1 MARKKKEI
9 PVYGTVIQ
17 RGVKYYRTRLMD
29 ADGRRVALYAQTPE
43 ELYEKVREA
52 QRQIEEAVFRKTTPT
67 VAEYCA
73 RWLIMQSGKVRA
85 TTLAD
90 YTSKEEKATFRT
102 QHPTKY
108 PIKQANHN
116 SPKADVKT
124 FADLIYAADRPE
136 YKGIVTIA
144 RRPKGTSTMETVAS
158 VPAEQVGEWLSQMH
172 VSADA
177 DYYITKAQF
186 KAAQTWDTGELFAL
200 NAIWVDIDAHEKASN
215 CPNPEDALSLL
226 SQGLEIWTELPEP
239 NIVVYSGRGFHL
251 IWLIGQCAASLG
263 FMASEISKHIGNAI
277 QNLLTDLQIIGY
289 SVDSGYC
296 SNIAGLTRI
305 PGTFN
310 THANNYC
317 TCEIRH
323 SVRMSLVEEYKDLQ
337 FYPRKSIATSEPCY
351 RYMPT
356 SAQAAGELRVNAL
369 LKLLELRT
377 NWEGY
382 RDYFLLI
389 LFSACQM
396 AGYPKE
402 EALRLALKA
411 NTQLKPALS
420 EREVQ
425 SLLSTAV
432 KKHYKMKNAY
442 IVEKLNLTADEQ
454 AAIGISAMPTGA
466 KKRGKNQARD
476 EKIAAKRRKENRMIM
491 RFHILGWSIGTIAK
505 KVNRCYNTVKKRID
519 EYTEKLEELFS
530 QHEICMLFRQ
540 RAKRIVAELKKCATP
555 ISFFEDLIYYA
566 KLPCAGELLHLVK
579 HDEGLS
585 VVKLCSEEDG
595 QLGKKHI
602 EVGAVIFKDVQHI
615 LRDISEINNDM
626 AFILVRCELLGNETL
641 ANAPCSVNQQR
652 CRPAASLLPRDE
664 VIINFPPQHT
674 DSS

>member
-1 MARKKKEI
+1 MKNSW
-9 PVYGTVIQ
+9 T
-17 RGVKYYRTRLMD
+17 
-29 ADGRRVALYAQTPE
+29 
-43 ELYEKVREA
+43 
-52 QRQIEEAVFRKTTPT
+52 
-67 VAEYCA
+67 
-73 RWLIMQSGKVRA
+73 
-85 TTLAD
+85 
-90 YTSKEEKATFRT
+90 KEEKATFRT
-102 QHPTKY
+102 QHPIKY
-108 PIKQANHN
+108 PIKQLKHN
-116 SPKADVKT
+116 CPKANVKE
-124 FADLIYAADRPE
+124 FADLVFAADYPE
-136 YKGIVTIA
+136 YKGLVTIV

-158 VPAEQVGEWLSQMH
+158 VPAEEAGEWLSRMH
-172 VSADA
+172 VSANA

-186 KAAQTWDTGELFAL
+186 SKAQTWDSRNLFAI
-200 NAIWVDIDAHEKASN
+200 NAIWIDVDAHEKASN

-310 THANNYC
+310 TYANNYC

-323 SVRMSLVEEYKDLQ
+323 SVRMSLVEGYKDLQ
-337 FYPRKSIATSEPCY
+337 FYSKKSIATSEPCH

-402 EALRLALKA
+402 ESLRLALKA

-432 KKHYKMKNAY
+432 KKHYKMKNTY
-442 IVEKLNLTADEQ
+442 IITALDLTADEQ
-454 AAIGISAMPTGA
+454 TAIGISVMPTGA
-466 KKRGKNQARD
+466 TKRGKNQARD
-476 EKIAAKRRKENRMIM
+476 EKIAAKRRKENRAIM
-491 RFHILGWSIGTIAK
+491 RFHILGWSIGAIAK
-505 KVNRCYNTVKKRID
+505 KVNRCYNTVKKRIG
-519 EYTEKLEELFS
+519 ELAGKLEELFS
-530 QHEICMLFRQ
+530 DRELRLLFRQ
-540 RAKRIVAELKKCATP
+540 RAKRIVEKLKKCAAS
-555 ISFFEDLIYYA
+555 ISFFEGLIYYA
-566 KLPCAGELLHLVK
+566 DMSKSSISQSLVK
-579 HDEGLS
+579 PIEY
-585 VVKLCSEEDG
+585 
-595 QLGKKHI
+595 QLEYSRNHRRNRGCK
-602 EVGAVIFKDVQHI
+602 
-615 LRDISEINNDM
+615 DISAHLLERT
-626 AFILVRCELLGNETL
+626 RCAE
-641 ANAPCSVNQQR
+641 
-652 CRPAASLLPRDE
+652 
-664 VIINFPPQHT
+664 
-674 DSS
+674 

>member
-1 MARKKKEI
+1 MKNSW
-9 PVYGTVIQ
+9 T
-17 RGVKYYRTRLMD
+17 
-29 ADGRRVALYAQTPE
+29 
-43 ELYEKVREA
+43 
-52 QRQIEEAVFRKTTPT
+52 
-67 VAEYCA
+67 
-73 RWLIMQSGKVRA
+73 
-85 TTLAD
+85 
-90 YTSKEEKATFRT
+90 KEEKATFRT
-102 QHPTKY
+102 QHPIKY
-108 PIKQANHN
+108 PIKQLKHN
-116 SPKADVKT
+116 CPKANVKE
-124 FADLIYAADRPE
+124 FADLVFAADYPE
-136 YKGIVTIA
+136 YKGLVTIV

-158 VPAEQVGEWLSQMH
+158 VPAEEAGEWLSRMH
-172 VSADA
+172 VSANA

-186 KAAQTWDTGELFAL
+186 SKAQTWDSRNLFAI
-200 NAIWVDIDAHEKASN
+200 NAIWIDVDAHEKASN

-337 FYPRKSIATSEPCY
+337 FYSKKSIATSEPCH

-402 EALRLALKA
+402 ESLRLALKA

-432 KKHYKMKNAY
+432 KKHYKMKNTY
-442 IVEKLNLTADEQ
+442 IITALDLTADEQ
-454 AAIGISAMPTGA
+454 TAIGISVMPTGA
-466 KKRGKNQARD
+466 TKRGKNQARD
-476 EKIAAKRRKENRMIM
+476 EKIAAKRRKENRAIM
-491 RFHILGWSIGTIAK
+491 RFHILGWSIGAIAK
-505 KVNRCYNTVKKRID
+505 KVNRCYNTVKKRIG
-519 EYTEKLEELFS
+519 ELAGKLEELFS
-530 QHEICMLFRQ
+530 DRELRLLFRQ
-540 RAKRIVAELKKCATP
+540 RAKRIVEKLKKCAAS
-555 ISFFEDLIYYA
+555 ISFFEGLIYYA
-566 KLPCAGELLHLVK
+566 DMGKSSMSQSTVEGLAYQPEHERK
-579 HDEGLS
+579 SRRKRDEGSICAYLN
-585 VVKLCSEEDG
+585 EERWCA
-595 QLGKKHI
+595 
-602 EVGAVIFKDVQHI
+602 E
-615 LRDISEINNDM
+615 
-626 AFILVRCELLGNETL
+626 
-641 ANAPCSVNQQR
+641 
-652 CRPAASLLPRDE
+652 
-664 VIINFPPQHT
+664 
-674 DSS
+674 

>member
-1 MARKKKEI
+1 MLIPSWSKAQKE
-9 PVYGTVIQ
+9 
-17 RGVKYYRTRLMD
+17 
-29 ADGRRVALYAQTPE
+29 A
-43 ELYEKVREA
+43 
-52 QRQIEEAVFRKTTPT
+52 
-67 VAEYCA
+67 
-73 RWLIMQSGKVRA
+73 
-85 TTLAD
+85 
-90 YTSKEEKATFRT
+90 FRT

-116 SPKADVKT
+116 YPKANVKE
-124 FADLIYAADRPE
+124 FADLIFAADCPE
-136 YKGIVTIA
+136 YKGLVTIV

-158 VPAEQVGEWLSQMH
+158 VPAEEAGEWLSRMH
-172 VSADA
+172 VSANA

-186 KAAQTWDTGELFAL
+186 KAAQTWDTDELFAL

-337 FYPRKSIATSEPCY
+337 FYSKKSIATSEPCH

-382 RDYFLLI
+382 RDSFLFA
-389 LFSACQM
+389 LFSAYQM
-396 AGYPKE
+396 SGYSDE
-402 EALRLALKA
+402 DALRLTLEA
-411 NTQLKPALS
+411 NSEFGHPLP
-420 EREVQ
+420 EREVR
-425 SLLSTAV
+425 SLLSTAM
-432 KKHYKMKNAY
+432 KKHYKMGNTY
-442 IVEKLNLTADEQ
+442 IVDTLDITADEQ
-454 AAIGISAMPTGA
+454 TAIGISVMPTGEA
-466 KKRGKNQARD
+466 KRGKNQARD
-476 EKIAAKRRKENRMIM
+476 EKIAAKRRKENRAIM
-491 RFHILGWSIGTIAK
+491 RFHILGWSIGAIAK
-505 KVNRCYNTVKKRID
+505 KVNRCYNTVKRRIG
-519 EYTEKLEELFS
+519 ELAGKLEELFS
-530 QHEICMLFRQ
+530 DRELKLLFRQ
-540 RAKRIVAELKKCATP
+540 RAKRIVAELKKCAASV
-555 ISFFEDLIYYA
+555 SFFEVPIYYA
-566 KLPCAGELLHLVK
+566 NMDKPGMSQSTVEGLVYQPEHERK
-579 HDEGLS
+579 SRRKRDEGSICVYLN
-585 VVKLCSEEDG
+585 EERWFA
-595 QLGKKHI
+595 K
-602 EVGAVIFKDVQHI
+602 
-615 LRDISEINNDM
+615 
-626 AFILVRCELLGNETL
+626 
-641 ANAPCSVNQQR
+641 
-652 CRPAASLLPRDE
+652 
-664 VIINFPPQHT
+664 
-674 DSS
+674 

>member
-1 MARKKKEI
+1 MKNSW
-9 PVYGTVIQ
+9 T
-17 RGVKYYRTRLMD
+17 
-29 ADGRRVALYAQTPE
+29 
-43 ELYEKVREA
+43 
-52 QRQIEEAVFRKTTPT
+52 
-67 VAEYCA
+67 
-73 RWLIMQSGKVRA
+73 
-85 TTLAD
+85 
-90 YTSKEEKATFRT
+90 KEEKATFRT
-102 QHPTKY
+102 QHPIKY
-108 PIKQANHN
+108 PIKQLKHN
-116 SPKADVKT
+116 CPKANVKE
-124 FADLIYAADRPE
+124 FADLVFAADYPE
-136 YKGIVTIA
+136 YKGLVTIV

-158 VPAEQVGEWLSQMH
+158 VPAEEAGEWLSRMH
-172 VSADA
+172 VSANA

-186 KAAQTWDTGELFAL
+186 SKAQTWDSRNLFAI
-200 NAIWVDIDAHEKASN
+200 NAIWIDVDAHEKASN

-337 FYPRKSIATSEPCY
+337 FYSKKSIATSEPCH

-402 EALRLALKA
+402 ESLRLALKA

-432 KKHYKMKNAY
+432 KKHYKMKNIY
-442 IVEKLNLTADEQ
+442 IITALDLTADEQ
-454 AAIGISAMPTGA
+454 TAIGISVMPTGA
-466 KKRGKNQARD
+466 TKRGKNQARD
-476 EKIAAKRRKENRMIM
+476 EKIAAKRRKENRAIM
-491 RFHILGWSIGTIAK
+491 RFHILGWSIGAIAK
-505 KVNRCYNTVKKRID
+505 KVNRCYNTVKKRIG
-519 EYTEKLEELFS
+519 ELAGKLEELFS
-530 QHEICMLFRQ
+530 DRELRLLFRQ
-540 RAKRIVAELKKCATP
+540 RAKRIVEKLKKCAAS
-555 ISFFEDLIYYA
+555 ISFFEGLIYYA
-566 KLPCAGELLHLVK
+566 DMSKSSISQSLVK
-579 HDEGLS
+579 PIEY
-585 VVKLCSEEDG
+585 
-595 QLGKKHI
+595 QLEYSRNHRRNRGCK
-602 EVGAVIFKDVQHI
+602 
-615 LRDISEINNDM
+615 DISAHLLERT
-626 AFILVRCELLGNETL
+626 RCAE
-641 ANAPCSVNQQR
+641 
-652 CRPAASLLPRDE
+652 
-664 VIINFPPQHT
+664 
-674 DSS
+674 

>member
-1 MARKKKEI
+1 MKNSW
-9 PVYGTVIQ
+9 T
-17 RGVKYYRTRLMD
+17 
-29 ADGRRVALYAQTPE
+29 
-43 ELYEKVREA
+43 
-52 QRQIEEAVFRKTTPT
+52 
-67 VAEYCA
+67 
-73 RWLIMQSGKVRA
+73 
-85 TTLAD
+85 
-90 YTSKEEKATFRT
+90 KEEKATFRT

-277 QNLLTDLQIIGY
+277 QNLFTDLQIIGY

-310 THANNYC
+310 TRANNYC

-337 FYPRKSIATSEPCY
+337 FYSKKSIATSEPCH

-356 SAQAAGELRVNAL
+356 SAQDAGSRRVDAL
-369 LKLLELRT
+369 LKLIGLRE

-396 AGYPKE
+396 AGYPNE
-402 EALRLALKA
+402 EALRLVLKA

-442 IVEKLNLTADEQ
+442 IITTLDITADEQ
-454 AAIGISAMPTGA
+454 TAIGISVMPTGEA
-466 KKRGKNQARD
+466 KRGKNQARD
-476 EKIAAKRRKENRMIM
+476 EKIAAKRRKENRAIM
-491 RFHILGWSIGTIAK
+491 RFHILGWSIGAIAK
-505 KVNRCYNTVKKRID
+505 KVNRCYNTVKRRIG
-519 EYTEKLEELFS
+519 ELAGKLEELFS
-530 QHEICMLFRQ
+530 DRELKLLFRQ
-540 RAKRIVAELKKCATP
+540 RAKRIVAELKKCAASV
-555 ISFFEDLIYYA
+555 SFFEVPIYYA
-566 KLPCAGELLHLVK
+566 NMDKPGMSQSTV
-579 HDEGLS
+579 EGLVYQPEHERKS
-585 VVKLCSEEDG
+585 RRKRDGGSICAYLNEERWCA
-595 QLGKKHI
+595 
-602 EVGAVIFKDVQHI
+602 E
-615 LRDISEINNDM
+615 
-626 AFILVRCELLGNETL
+626 
-641 ANAPCSVNQQR
+641 
-652 CRPAASLLPRDE
+652 
-664 VIINFPPQHT
+664 
-674 DSS
+674 

>member
-1 MARKKKEI
+1 MKNSW
-9 PVYGTVIQ
+9 T
-17 RGVKYYRTRLMD
+17 
-29 ADGRRVALYAQTPE
+29 
-43 ELYEKVREA
+43 
-52 QRQIEEAVFRKTTPT
+52 
-67 VAEYCA
+67 
-73 RWLIMQSGKVRA
+73 
-85 TTLAD
+85 
-90 YTSKEEKATFRT
+90 KEEKATFRT

-186 KAAQTWDTGELFAL
+186 KAAQTWGTGELFAL
-200 NAIWVDIDAHEKASN
+200 NAIWVDIDAHGETPSFA
-215 CPNPEDALSLL
+215 EAERMRSLL
-226 SQGLEIWTELPEP
+226 IHALPELAGIPVP
-239 NIVVYSGRGFHL
+239 NIIIYSGRGLHL
-251 IWLIGQCAASLG
+251 LWLIEQCAAELA
-263 FMASEISKHIGNAI
+263 FMHRSVSNYYGEAI
-277 QNLLTDLQIIGY
+277 QDLLAGLKFTKYY
-289 SVDSGYC
+289 SVDTGYC
-296 SNIAGLTRI
+296 ANIAGLTRI

-310 THANNYC
+310 THSNTYC
-317 TCEIRH
+317 TYEIIHR
-323 SVRMSLVEEYKDLQ
+323 RRILLTEQYDTVEYRSGKGTVDSKRCCQ
-337 FYPRKSIATSEPCY
+337 FAS
-351 RYMPT
+351 
-356 SAQAAGELRVNAL
+356 SAVQAAGELRVNAL

-389 LFSACQM
+389 LFSAYQM
-396 AGYPKE
+396 AGYSNE
-402 EALRLALKA
+402 DSVRLTLEA
-411 NTQLKPALS
+411 NTELEPSLS
-420 EREVQ
+420 EREVR
-425 SLLSTAV
+425 SLLSTAM
-432 KKHYKMKNAY
+432 KKHYKMGNTY
-442 IVEKLNLTADEQ
+442 IVDTLGLTADEQ

-566 KLPCAGELLHLVK
+566 NMSTLIMNQAIA
-579 HDEGLS
+579 EGLAYQ
-585 VVKLCSEEDG
+585 SEHERKGPRKQDG
-595 QLGKKHI
+595 SCICTH
-602 EVGAVIFKDVQHI
+602 
-615 LRDISEINNDM
+615 M
-626 AFILVRCELLGNETL
+626 
-641 ANAPCSVNQQR
+641 NAKGWF
-652 CRPAASLLPRDE
+652 AK
-664 VIINFPPQHT
+664 
-674 DSS
+674 

>member
-1 MARKKKEI
+1 MLIPSWSKAQKE
-9 PVYGTVIQ
+9 
-17 RGVKYYRTRLMD
+17 
-29 ADGRRVALYAQTPE
+29 A
-43 ELYEKVREA
+43 
-52 QRQIEEAVFRKTTPT
+52 
-67 VAEYCA
+67 
-73 RWLIMQSGKVRA
+73 
-85 TTLAD
+85 
-90 YTSKEEKATFRT
+90 FRT

-108 PIKQANHN
+108 PIKQLKHN
-116 SPKADVKT
+116 CPKANVKE
-124 FADLIYAADRPE
+124 FADLVFAADYPE
-136 YKGIVTIA
+136 YKGLVTIV

-158 VPAEQVGEWLSQMH
+158 VPAEEAGEWLSRMH
-172 VSADA
+172 VSANA

-186 KAAQTWDTGELFAL
+186 SKAQTWDSRNLFAI
-200 NAIWVDIDAHEKASN
+200 NAIWIDVDAHERTSN
-215 CPNPEDALSLL
+215 CPNQEDALSLL
-226 SQGLEIWTELPEP
+226 SQGIEIWTELPEP

-263 FMASEISKHIGNAI
+263 FMASEISKYIGNAI

-337 FYPRKSIATSEPCY
+337 FYSKKSIATSEPCH

-356 SAQAAGELRVNAL
+356 SAQDAGSRRVDAL

-432 KKHYKMKNAY
+432 KKHYKMGNTY
-442 IVEKLNLTADEQ
+442 IVDTLDITADEQ
-454 AAIGISAMPTGA
+454 IAIGISVMPTGA
-466 KKRGKNQARD
+466 KKRSKNQARD
-476 EKIAAKRRKENRMIM
+476 ERTAAKRKAESRKIM
-491 RFHILGWSIGTIAK
+491 RLHLLGNSIASIAK
-505 KVNRCYNTVKKRID
+505 IVGRCYNTIKKRID

-540 RAKRIVAELKKCATP
+540 RAKRIVEELKKCVTP

-566 KLPCAGELLHLVK
+566 NMSTLIMNQAIAEGLAYQSEHERKSRRK
-579 HDEGLS
+579 RDEGSICAYLN
-585 VVKLCSEEDG
+585 EERWFA
-595 QLGKKHI
+595 K
-602 EVGAVIFKDVQHI
+602 
-615 LRDISEINNDM
+615 
-626 AFILVRCELLGNETL
+626 
-641 ANAPCSVNQQR
+641 
-652 CRPAASLLPRDE
+652 
-664 VIINFPPQHT
+664 
-674 DSS
+674 